1 MRFWAFILCVVAFW
15 ASPVHAEDSKKAEC
29 ASAYEKSQEFR
40 TQNKLQKARELLV
53 VCAETSCPT
62 FVQTDCSQWLTE
74 VDKDMPSIVI
84 VAKDK
89 SGAEVTAVKVTID
102 GEVIASELDG
112 KSITVDPG
120 KHKLHFEMEGASP
133 VDQPLIARQ
142 GEKDREIKV
151 NFRAGSDEKEDS
163 SPYAGTRKDTGEQPP
178 AEGEKTGP
186 GPLRLPAYIA
196 GGVGAAGL
204 IGFAVF
210 GIMASGSQSDLEN
223 SGCKPNCSQSDV
235 DSIKTKYLIA
245 NISLGV
251 GIVGIG
257 AGVTMFLLS
266 QPKSNKPSDETAL
279 RPSFNFH
286 PVHGGGY
293 ATMSGRF

>member
-1 MRFWAFILCVVAFW
+1 MRFWAFILCVVTFW
-15 ASPVHAEDSKKAEC
+15 ASSVRAEDSKKAEC

-53 VCAETSCPT
+53 VCAEPSCPT
-62 FVQTDCSQWLTE
+62 FVQTDCAQWLAE

-89 SGAEVTAVKVTID
+89 DGEAVTAVKVSID
-102 GEVIASELDG
+102 GELVASELDG
-112 KSITVDPG
+112 KAITVNPG
-120 KHKLHFEMEGASP
+120 KHKLHFEMEGVSP

-151 NFRAGSDEKEDS
+151 SFRPGAEDKADS
-163 SPYAGTRKDTGEQPP
+163 SPYAGGAADAGDQPP
-178 AEGEKTGP
+178 AEDEKKGP

-204 IGFAVF
+204 ISFAVF
-210 GIMASGSQSDLEN
+210 GIMASGAQSDLEG
-223 SGCKPNCSQSDV
+223 SGCKPNCSPSEV

-257 AGVTMFLLS
+257 TGVTLFFLS
-266 QPKSNKPSDETAL
+266 QPKSKPSDDTAKK
-279 RPSFNFH
+279 PSFDFAAL
-286 PVHGGGY
+286 PGGGY

>member
-1 MRFWAFILCVVAFW
+1 MRFWAFILCVVSFW
-15 ASPVHAEDSKKAEC
+15 ASPARAEDSKKAEC

-53 VCAETSCPT
+53 ICAETSCPT
-62 FVQTDCSQWLTE
+62 FVQTDCAQWLTE

-89 SGAEVTAVKVTID
+89 DGADVTAVKVSID
-102 GEVIASELDG
+102 GELVTSELDG
-112 KSITVDPG
+112 KPITIDPG
-120 KHKLHFEMEGASP
+120 KHKLHLEMEGAAA
-133 VDQPLIARQ
+133 VDQPLVARQ
-142 GEKDREIKV
+142 GEKDRQVKV
-151 NFRAGSDEKEDS
+151 SFRPGAEEKEDN
-163 SPYAGTRKDTGEQPP
+163 SPYAKGSADTGEQPP
-178 AEGEKTGP
+178 IEEEKKGP
-186 GPLRLPAYIA
+186 GPLRIPAYIA

-204 IGFAVF
+204 ISFAAF

-223 SGCKPNCSQSDV
+223 SGCKPNCSTSEV

-257 AGVTMFLLS
+257 AGVTMFFLS
-266 QPKSNKPSDETAL
+266 QPKGKPSDDTAL
-279 RPSFNFH
+279 LPRFDFH

>member
-1 MRFWAFILCVVAFW
+1 MRFWAFILCLVSFW
-15 ASPVHAEDSKKAEC
+15 ASPVRAEDSKKAEC

-40 TQNKLQKARELLV
+40 TQNKLQKAHELLV
-53 VCAETSCPT
+53 ICAEASCPT
-62 FVQTDCSQWLTE
+62 FVQTDCAQWLTE
-74 VDKDMPSIVI
+74 VQKDMPSIII

-89 SGAEVTAVKVTID
+89 EGAAVTAVKVSID
-102 GEVIASELDG
+102 GELVTSELDG
-112 KSITVDPG
+112 KAITVDPG

-142 GEKDREIKV
+142 GEKERQIKV
-151 NFRAGSDEKEDS
+151 SFRPGAEDKEDS
-163 SPYAGTRKDTGEQPP
+163 SPYAGGATDKGDQPP
-178 AEGEKTGP
+178 AEDEKKGP

-204 IGFAVF
+204 ISFAVF
-210 GIMASGSQSDLEN
+210 GIMASGAQSDLEA

-257 AGVTMFLLS
+257 AGVTMFFLS
-266 QPKSNKPSDETAL
+266 QPKSDKPSDESAKKPRFDFAAL
-279 RPSFNFH
+279 P
-286 PVHGGGY
+286 GGGY